1 MKSNRRGSESKL
13 CIVQEKKGLDE
24 REGKNRET
32 GVRSTWNLNDVRE
45 ACLLQEDPVSLGKK
59 DPEWWSRRRYAE

>member
-32 GVRSTWNLNDVRE
+32 GVRST
-45 ACLLQEDPVSLGKK
+45 
-59 DPEWWSRRRYAE
+59 